1 MEKMKEFFVIT
12 VSLKTLPSFFI
23 ITVSCPSVQF
33 PIPYISH
40 QVIVKH
46 CVKPHDTYKR

>member
-1 MEKMKEFFVIT
+1 MEKMKEFFVII

-33 PIPYISH
+33 PITLYFTSSY
-40 QVIVKH
+40 
-46 CVKPHDTYKR
+46 CETLC